1 MRYVDTSYIQ
11 PISKKDAQKEKRKNY
26 EEGMLNE
33 HPQIHLTLNN
43 HRYLSSLL
51 VPRWGYGERRSIFRR
66 SIFRSEFARGAG
78 DLKGLAVLVGGWRE
92 D

>member
-11 PISKKDAQKEKRKNY
+11 PISKKEAQKEKRKNY

-43 HRYLSSLL
+43 HTYLSSPL
-51 VPRWGYGERRSIFRR
+51 VPRWGYGERRSI
-66 SIFRSEFARGAG
+66 SRSESARGAG
-78 DLKGLAVLVGGWRE
+78 DLKGLACVGGWMA
-92 D
+92 